1 MSVLD
6 MILHQVSNYQDH
18 LQLLKTACEWMGID
32 LGRAAHYTSLIKQ
45 FFEDG
50 KRSREHILAYNES
63 CEITEIY
70 DLWKLQISHFPGLER
85 KIRSVF
91 DKGPVLH
98 EDESP
103 DSSSNRP
110 RNDAFVFLL
119 AGKLLKAG
127 ITVVAVDGT
136 VVDCS
141 GWKSDSDITLFHNS
155 SAIDVQC
162 KRPLNLSQMR
172 KRVREACRQLIK
184 SISGSQKGIVGL
196 DCSAIIR
203 PIGTLIEKDSA
214 EDAVNVSSDLME
226 RDIVPKAL
234 ATLEPNVFGL
244 ILFARSPAMTR
255 KGQSTILA
263 ANGIPY
269 RRYFRPES
277 VSSSLVVPN
286 PKCPESDMLKEIFKM
301 LH

>member
-1 MSVLD
+1 MF
-6 MILHQVSNYQDH
+6 
-18 LQLLKTACEWMGID
+18 G
-32 LGRAAHYTSLIKQ
+32 
-45 FFEDG
+45 
-50 KRSREHILAYNES
+50 
-63 CEITEIY
+63 
-70 DLWKLQISHFPGLER
+70 
-85 KIRSVF
+85 
-91 DKGPVLH
+91 KGPVLH

-103 DSSSNRP
+103 DNSSKRP

-127 ITVVAVDGT
+127 INVVAVDGT

-141 GWKSDSDITLFHNS
+141 GWKSDSDITLCHNR

-162 KRPLNLSQMR
+162 KRPLTLTQMQ
-172 KRVREACRQLIK
+172 KRVREACRQLMK
-184 SISGSQKGIVGL
+184 SISGSQTGIVGL
-196 DCSAIIR
+196 DCSAITR

-214 EDAVNVSSDLME
+214 EDAVNLLSDLME
-226 RDIVPKAL
+226 RDIVPNAR

-286 PKCPESDMLKEIFKM
+286 PKCAESGMLKEIFEM
-301 LH
+301 LHQSLR